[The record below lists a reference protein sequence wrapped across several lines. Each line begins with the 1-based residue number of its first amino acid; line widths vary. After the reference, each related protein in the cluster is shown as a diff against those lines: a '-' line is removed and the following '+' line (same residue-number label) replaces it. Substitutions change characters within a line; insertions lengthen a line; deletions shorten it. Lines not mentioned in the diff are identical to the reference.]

1 MGKMRVPL
9 GWLLLLAGTSG
20 GLFLMYVIMDGYG
33 YVMFSKSPGRYEA
46 LMMPA
51 LAGLASFPVWCT
63 ACVGAKLLRDSLPR
77 LVVVGIYGVTLV
89 SLLHAAFCLTL

>member
-1 MGKMRVPL
+1 MDKMRVPL

-20 GLFLMYVIMDGYG
+20 GLFLMYVIIDGYG
-33 YVMFSKSPGRYEA
+33 YVMFSKSSERYEA

-51 LAGLASFPVWCT
+51 LAGLASFPVWSI
-63 ACVGAKLLRDSLPR
+63 AALGVKLLEETLHR
-77 LVVVGIYGVTLV
+77 LVVMGIYGVTLG